1 MKNKKT
7 RSIIEQ
13 VLFITIINVM
23 IFNDGWL
30 TTTHWSIGI
39 TISFALFHL
48 GTFFTLY
55 KTIASKEFS
64 AEKDKLIFNFN
75 FSIYLV
81 FACLLL
87 LNNFLFASE
96 HLLMNYFLSLF
107 LLFVATSFI
116 SDTQASYKEYKNSL
130 VLNPKTI

>member
-30 TTTHWSIGI
+30 TSTHWSIGI

-48 GTFFTLY
+48 GAFFTLY
-55 KTIASKEFS
+55 KTITSKEFS
-64 AEKDKLIFNFN
+64 SEKDKLIFNFKI
-75 FSIYLV
+75 SVYLV
-81 FACLLL
+81 FMSALL
-87 LNNFLFASE
+87 LNNFLFANE
-96 HLLMNYFLSLF
+96 HLLLNYFLSLF
-107 LLFVATSFI
+107 YLFASTSFI
-116 SDTQASYKEYKNSL
+116 SDTRDSYKEYKNSL
-130 VLNPKTI
+130 ITISKSS

>member
-48 GTFFTLY
+48 GAFFTLY

-130 VLNPKTI
+130 ILNPKTI